1 MDVWL
6 PGPGTVS
13 FAGMK
18 NTSIPVVLT
27 IALVIIAA
35 GALSFRAARTHAGAG
50 ARAQRVFA
58 WFATLFGF
66 AMVGALACALLTGR
80 FGPERL
86 WFRSPAFYV
95 SVVVLLSGAVA
106 WVRRPAPNP
115 VRYGIPS
122 IALILAGSA
131 ALLLRSTGSSAPLS
145 MSMPTMSQPAPA
157 LTYFDRD
164 GRLHTLSEFK
174 GKVVLL
180 NFWAT
185 WCTPCRREMPML
197 SKLQSEHAGDGFVVL
212 FVSLEEPPVLAEFLR
227 TNRFEGVQ
235 GRLADAAPFYG
246 AGKFYPL
253 SYLISRDG
261 RVEKRWSGRP
271 SETWIDSAIRAELQP
286 AG

>member
-1 MDVWL
+1 M
-6 PGPGTVS
+6 
-13 FAGMK
+13 
-18 NTSIPVVLT
+18 NTSIFIVLA
-27 IALVIIAA
+27 IALVIIAV
-35 GALSFRAARTHAGAG
+35 GALAFRAARTHAGSA
-50 ARAQRVFA
+50 ARAQRSFA

-66 AMVGALACALLTGR
+66 AMVGAVACAHLTGR

-95 SVVVLLSGAVA
+95 SVVILLGGAAA
-106 WVRRPAPNP
+106 WLRRPAPNR
-115 VRYGIPS
+115 VRFGIPA
-122 IALILAGSA
+122 IVLIVGGCA
-131 ALLLRSTGSSAPLS
+131 ALLLRASGSSAPLA

-157 LTYFDRD
+157 LTYFDPN
-164 GRLHTLSEFK
+164 GKLHALSDLK

-197 SKLQSEHAGDGFVVL
+197 SKLQNEHANDGFVVL
-212 FVSLEEPPVLAEFLR
+212 FVSLEDPPVLADFLR
-227 TNRFEGVQ
+227 TNRFDGVQ

-271 SETWIDSAIRAELQP
+271 SETWIDSAIREELKP

>member
-1 MDVWL
+1 
-6 PGPGTVS
+6 
-13 FAGMK
+13 MK
-18 NTSIPVVLT
+18 NTSIPVVLA
-27 IALVIIAA
+27 IALVLIAT
-35 GALSFRAARTHAGAG
+35 GALTFRAARAHEGG
-50 ARAQRVFA
+50 SARAQRIFA
-58 WFATLFGF
+58 WFTTLFGF
-66 AMVGALACALLTGR
+66 ALIGALACALLTGR

-86 WFRSPAFYV
+86 WFRSPVFYLC
-95 SVVVLLSGAVA
+95 VVILLGGAVA
-106 WVRRPAPNP
+106 WLRRPAPNS
-115 VRYGIPS
+115 VRFGIPV
-122 IALILAGSA
+122 LGLVLAGAA
-131 ALLLRSTGSSAPLS
+131 ALLLRATGSSAPLA

-157 LTYFDRD
+157 LTYFDPD
-164 GRLHTLSEFK
+164 GKLHALSDLK

-197 SKLQSEHAGDGFVVL
+197 SKLQGEHANDGFVVL
-212 FVSLEEPPVLAEFLR
+212 FVSLEDPPVLAEFLR
-227 TNRFEGVQ
+227 ANRFDGVQ

-271 SETWIDSAIRAELQP
+271 SETWIDSAIREELKP